1 MKKFILVAAAR
12 PNFMKVAPLVR
23 AIEKHNRSV
32 ETKKERLKYVLVH
45 TGQHYDF
52 NMSDS
57 FFEDLKLP
65 APHIHL
71 GVGSGSHAEQT
82 GKVMIEFEKVL
93 LKEKPDAVI
102 VVGDVN
108 STLACTLAAVK
119 LTIPV
124 AHVEAGL
131 RSFDRTMPE
140 EINRLVTDSLS
151 SYLFTPSPDGGK
163 NLLKEGISAKKIYQ
177 VGDIMIDSLFFH
189 MEEAEKSNI
198 LVRWGLQKD
207 SSRISPYAL
216 LTIHRPSNAD
226 DRGSLTK
233 ILKGLEV
240 ISKKIPILFPVHPR
254 TRKQLSAFGLR
265 NKILFRDARRRVDLS
280 SPGFYGMDPLGYL
293 DFVKLMVHSKLIFT
307 DSGGIQEEA
316 MVLNIPCLTLRNTTE
331 RPITIA
337 QGTNVLVWNDTQKII
352 REASKILVGKSKKAK
367 IPALWDGKTAERII
381 KVLVKAPSRS
391 HGKF

>member
-1 MKKFILVAAAR
+1 M
-12 PNFMKVAPLVR
+12 
-23 AIEKHNRSV
+23 
-32 ETKKERLKYVLVH
+32 
-45 TGQHYDF
+45 
-52 NMSDS
+52 
-57 FFEDLKLP
+57 
-65 APHIHL
+65 
-71 GVGSGSHAEQT
+71 
-82 GKVMIEFEKVL
+82 
-93 LKEKPDAVI
+93 
-102 VVGDVN
+102 
-108 STLACTLAAVK
+108 
-119 LTIPV
+119 
-124 AHVEAGL
+124 
-131 RSFDRTMPE
+131 
-140 EINRLVTDSLS
+140 
-151 SYLFTPSPDGGK
+151 
-163 NLLKEGISAKKIYQ
+163 KEGVSAKKIYQ

-254 TRKQLSAFGLR
+254 TRKQLSAFGLQ
-265 NKILFRDARRRVDLS
+265 NKILFPDVRQRVDLS

-316 MVLNIPCLTLRNTTE
+316 MMLNIPCLTLRNTTE
-331 RPITIA
+331 RPITIT

-352 REASKILVGKSKKAK
+352 REAYEPSPWAEAQGFRSPDMIWPNYRRWSFTYRRMTCSSTFPTVSAKYPSAQKLSPHRNSSSSGCSFLITRLVPPFNLCTTSTTLSVGFVWMIRWTWSSWILSSLAHHLF
-367 IPALWDGKTAERII
+367 IRHASYNNLFRRTTILP
-381 KVLVKAPSRS
+381 RS
-391 HGKF
+391 TRRRYFGIQTRWYCRRCFV